1 MNKYTLNYYHVGLS
15 SFVKKDIQILSEEFE
30 LNVFLFDQTKK
41 SKLPFSFIKQF
52 FHLLFK
58 SKNVKGYV
66 IQFAGYHSFLPVLVA
81 KLMRKKSI
89 IILGGTDCVGF
100 PSIKYGCF
108 YNKNLK
114 HFTKISLKKANL
126 LLPVS
131 ETLVFTDY
139 SYNKDDYP
147 HQGYKYFIPNIKTN
161 HITIPNG
168 YDSKKWENNIE
179 KIERTFITIAA
190 DLGSRFGVKL
200 KGIDLILDAAQLLS
214 NCTFYIVGGNKI
226 QQQLPDNVIPI
237 ENLPHEELPKFIG
250 NKQFYLQLSMSEGFP
265 NALCEAMLSGCVP
278 IVSNVGAMPVIV
290 SDKGYILKEKNKQL
304 LVDLINLALNEYSIE
319 KSKEAVKQIKDNFT
333 IENRKQMLNS
343 AIKNL
348 F

>member
-15 SFVKKDIQILSEEFE
+15 SFVKKDIKILSEEFE
-30 LNVFLFDQTKK
+30 LNVFLFDQSKK

-66 IQFAGYHSFLPVLVA
+66 IQFAGYHSFIPVLMA
-81 KLMRKKSI
+81 KILMKKSI
-89 IILGGTDCVGF
+89 IVLGGTDCVGF
-100 PSIKYGCF
+100 PSIEYGCF
-108 YNKNLK
+108 YNKYLK
-114 HFTKISLKKANL
+114 HFTRISLKKASL

-139 SYNKDDYP
+139 SYNKEDFP
-147 HQGYKYFIPNIKTN
+147 HQGYKYFIPNIKTK

-168 YDSKKWENNIE
+168 YDSEKWENDTIKVE
-179 KIERTFITIAA
+179 GTFITIAA

-200 KGIDLILDAAQLLS
+200 KGIDLILDAAQLLP
-214 NCTFYIVGGNKI
+214 NCTFYIVGGDKI
-226 QQQLPDNVIPI
+226 KQQLPNNVVPVG
-237 ENLPHEELPKFIG
+237 NLPHDELPIFIAD
-250 NKQFYLQLSMSEGFP
+250 KQFYLQLSMSEGFP

-278 IVSNVGAMPVIV
+278 IVSNVGAMPNIV
-290 SDKGYILKEKNKQL
+290 SDKGYILKEKNKEL
-304 LVDLINLALNEYSIE
+304 LFELINIALKEYSIE
-319 KSKEAVKQIKDNFT
+319 KSKEAVKRIKNKFT
-333 IENRKQMLNS
+333 IENRRQKLNS
-343 AIKNL
+343 VIKNL